1 MTRSPPDAVVTE
13 PSLTLL
19 PAPAAIVLATS
30 MSIVVVGGRGATEGV
45 LIKDAVLT
53 LERQEKVDTV
63 VVD

>member
-1 MTRSPPDAVVTE
+1 
-13 PSLTLL
+13 
-19 PAPAAIVLATS
+19 